1 MREHPSDVAL
11 MDSLSWTTSAL
22 CEVCHW
28 PDRQVAEHEGAQL
41 CRRHL
46 AYRLEYAR
54 IDGHPAT
61 LAPAR

>member
-11 MDSLSWTTSAL
+11 MDGLTWTASSP
-22 CEVCHW
+22 CEVCHR

-54 IDGHPAT
+54 IDGRPST

>member
-1 MREHPSDVAL
+1 MNEDPHDAAL
-11 MDSLSWTTSAL
+11 MDSLAWTADGA
-22 CEVCHW
+22 CEVCHR
-28 PDRQVAEHEGAQL
+28 PERQVAEHEGARL

-54 IDGHPAT
+54 IDGHLSA